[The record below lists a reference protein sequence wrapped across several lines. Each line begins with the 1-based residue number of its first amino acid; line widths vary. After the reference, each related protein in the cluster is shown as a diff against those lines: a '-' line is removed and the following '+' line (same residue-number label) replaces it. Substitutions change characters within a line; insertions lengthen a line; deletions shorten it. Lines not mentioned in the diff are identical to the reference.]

1 MYLVAVL
8 RPEAC
13 SAVLSLLESA
23 VGITGLRV
31 LTKQAEELPISKN

>member
-8 RPEAC
+8 RPDTC
-13 SAVLSLLESA
+13 SAVLSLLASA

-31 LTKQAEELPISKN
+31 LTKQGEELPIGKK